1 MSDHPFAANA
11 SASRGA
17 RPLLLL
23 GAVLLVVALGSL
35 GAMATMLAKAGAN
48 AEPGQPGLIP
58 GQSEVFGPVAAL
70 LAIGILGLLAG
81 VFSLMIG
88 AKRLSRSRS
97 GRA

>member
-1 MSDHPFAANA
+1 MSDHPFGPT
-11 SASRGA
+11 STPPSGA

-23 GAVLLVVALGSL
+23 GAVLLIVALGSL
-35 GAMATMLAKAGAN
+35 GTMTVMLAKAGAN

-70 LAIGILGLLAG
+70 LAVGILGMLGG

-88 AKRLSRSRS
+88 AKRLSRGGS
-97 GRA
+97 G